1 MAINERI
8 QFFRNL
14 RGLTQKNLGAA
25 LGFPENSADIRVA
38 QYESGSRKP
47 KTEITEKLAE
57 VLDVSPKALDV
68 PDIDGYVG
76 LMHTL
81 FALEDIYGL
90 KVTRKNGRTCLC
102 PDFASGGQALLVM
115 TLLDEWMEQREKL
128 LSGAITEE
136 EYDQWR
142 YRFPEIGDPQIPSS
156 EPKSHLI
163 DAMEKGANR
172 SRRARKMNK

>member
-14 RGLTQKNLGAA
+14 RGLTQKHLGAA
-25 LGFPENSADIRVA
+25 LGFPEGSADIRVA

-47 KTEITEKLAE
+47 KAEITEKMAE

-68 PDIDGYVG
+68 PDIDSYVG

-90 KVTRKNGRTCLC
+90 KVARRNGAPCLC
-102 PDFASGGQALLVM
+102 PDFASGEQALFM
-115 TLLDEWMEQREKL
+115 MSLLDEWLDQKEKL
-128 LSGAITEE
+128 MSGAITEE

-142 YRFPEIGDPQIPSS
+142 YHFPMIGDPMIPSS

-163 DAMEKGANR
+163 DALEKGANR
-172 SRRARKMNK
+172 SRRSRKTSK

>member
-25 LGFPENSADIRVA
+25 LGFPESSADIRVA

-47 KTEITEKLAE
+47 KAEITEKLAE

-68 PDIDGYVG
+68 PEIDDYIG

-90 KVTRKNGRTCLC
+90 KVSRRAGKTCLC
-102 PDFASGGQALLVM
+102 PDWGSGPQALFV
-115 TLLDEWMEQREKL
+115 TSLLDQWMDQKDKL
-128 LSGAITEE
+128 MSGAITEE

-142 YRFPEIGDPQIPSS
+142 YHFPEIGNPNIPPADP
-156 EPKSHLI
+156 EAHFI
-163 DAMEKGANR
+163 DAREKGAN
-172 SRRARKMNK
+172 SRRRNRKLSK

>member
-14 RGLTQKNLGAA
+14 RGMTQKYLGAA
-25 LGFPENSADIRVA
+25 LGFPETSADIRVA

-47 KTEITEKLAE
+47 KAEITEKLAE

-68 PDIDGYVG
+68 PDIDSYVG

-90 KVTRKNGRTCLC
+90 KVTRKNGRPCLC
-102 PDFASGGQALLVM
+102 PDFASGEQALFM
-115 TLLDEWMEQREKL
+115 MSLLDEWMAQKEKL
-128 LSGAITEE
+128 DAGAITEE

-142 YRFPEIGDPQIPSS
+142 YRFPEIGNPSIPTSDPT
-156 EPKSHLI
+156 SHFL
-163 DAMEKGANR
+163 DAMEKGANSRRR
-172 SRRARKMNK
+172 SRKTSK